1 MYIMILNR
9 RGSLSE
15 WVNVWQGSIYRQ
27 CNDYSNTQ
35 APICLLPFVRWYSQ
49 IWQRLKGQK
58 GPKLQGGVG
67 EGSQT
72 CKYENIPI
80 CKFMLQE
87 EEDVRGGVGAGL
99 QISWSF
105 LEITTPALQLPFL
118 HSSNRHLS
126 IMMMRT
132 TPGRLFT
139 PLSNYRNTHAWQQNG
154 ASENSIQIQAVF
166 VCKSFGCYG
175 DNSTFIIFKLTWKN
189 Y

>member
-15 WVNVWQGSIYRQ
+15 WVNIWQGSTFRQ
-27 CNDYSNTQ
+27 CNDYSGSDMHF
-35 APICLLPFVRWYSQ
+35 AFWLVIFPM
-49 IWQRLKGQK
+49 WQRLKGQK
-58 GPKLQGGVG
+58 GQKLQGAVG
-67 EGSQT
+67 EGLQT
-72 CKYENIPI
+72 CKYENIQI
-80 CKFMLQE
+80 CKFMLEE
-87 EEDVRGGVGAGL
+87 EEDVRGGVEEGL

>member
-15 WVNVWQGSIYRQ
+15 WVNIWQGSTYRQ
-27 CNDYSNTQ
+27 CNDYSGSDMHF
-35 APICLLPFVRWYSQ
+35 AFCLVIIP

-72 CKYENIPI
+72 CKYENIQI
-80 CKFMLQE
+80 CKFMLE
-87 EEDVRGGVGAGL
+87 EEDVRGGVEEGL

-118 HSSNRHLS
+118 LSSNRHLS

>member
-1 MYIMILNR
+1 MHF
-9 RGSLSE
+9 
-15 WVNVWQGSIYRQ
+15 
-27 CNDYSNTQ
+27 
-35 APICLLPFVRWYSQ
+35 AFCLVIIP

-72 CKYENIPI
+72 CKYENIQI
-80 CKFMLQE
+80 CKFMLEE

-139 PLSNYRNTHAWQQNG
+139 PLSNYRNTHA
-154 ASENSIQIQAVF
+154 
-166 VCKSFGCYG
+166 
-175 DNSTFIIFKLTWKN
+175 
-189 Y
+189 

>member
-1 MYIMILNR
+1 MYIMVLNR

-15 WVNVWQGSIYRQ
+15 WVNVWQGSRQ
-27 CNDYSNTQ
+27 CNNYSGSDMHFDF
-35 APICLLPFVRWYSQ
+35 CLVIFP

-58 GPKLQGGVG
+58 GQKLQGGVG
-67 EGSQT
+67 EGLQT
-72 CKYENIPI
+72 CKYENIQI
-80 CKFMLQE
+80 CKFMLE
-87 EEDVRGGVGAGL
+87 EEDVRGGVEEGL

-118 HSSNRHLS
+118 LSSNRHLS

-139 PLSNYRNTHAWQQNG
+139 PLSNYRNTHAWKQKG
-154 ASENSIQIQAVF
+154 ASVNSFPIQAVF
-166 VCKSFGCYG
+166 VCKSFGFYR
-175 DNSTFIIFKLTWKN
+175 DNSTFIKFKLTWKD